1 MHKQYEYPDPAV
13 SLPSRQEVG
22 RKTSLFRVTPYIEGL
37 QTGDTGCH
45 PFLEKI
51 TQPIRARVGPA
62 DFERT

>member
-1 MHKQYEYPDPAV
+1 MHEQYEYPDPAV
-13 SLPSRQEVG
+13 SLPSWQELG
-22 RKTSLFRVTPYIEGL
+22 RKTSLLRVTLYIEGL
-37 QTGDTGCH
+37 QTGGTRCR